1 MKKEFELELTMFDAG
16 AADSGAPGGTAPDS
30 GDAAVAQPQTT
41 ADDTQQ
47 NLPDKNAEFEKL
59 IKGEFKEQYE
69 QRIKENM
76 NRRFKESSYLR
87 SRLAQND
94 EIMNM
99 LKTRYGIENGDYT
112 KIAEALRNDNTYINE
127 EAEKSGMDPESFKK
141 LRELEYENASMKR
154 AMQAQKEDMHM
165 RNTVRGWLA
174 DSEELLKSHPDFD
187 LEREAANPAFV
198 RLLRGGADLKT
209 AYYALHHKEIVDSMV
224 EKTREE
230 TLRRTTDNIRA
241 RGSRPV
247 ENGLSQKST
256 AIVKT
261 DVSKLTPAERAEIAR
276 RVASGEEISF

>member
-1 MKKEFELELTMFDAG
+1 MNKEFELELTMFDGAEAG
-16 AADSGAPGGTAPDS
+16 SGAPGEAGSPSDN
-30 GDAAVAQPQTT
+30 AAVAQPQTGEN
-41 ADDTQQ
+41 APQQ
-47 NLPDKNAEFEKL
+47 STPDKGAEFDKL

-99 LKTRYGIENGDYT
+99 LSARYGIENGDYQQ
-112 KIAEALRNDNTYINE
+112 IADAIRNDNGYINE

-141 LRELEYENASMKR
+141 LKALEYENASMKR
-154 AMQAQKEDMHM
+154 AIQAQKEDMLM
-165 RNTVRGWLA
+165 KNTVRSWLA
-174 DSEELLKSHPDFD
+174 DSEELLKDHPDFD

-198 RLLRGGADLKT
+198 RLLKGGADLKS
-209 AYYALHHKEIVDSMV
+209 AYYALHHREIVDAMV
-224 EKTREE
+224 ERVREE

-241 RGSRPV
+241 RGARPV

-261 DVSKLTPAERAEIAR
+261 DVSRLTPAERAEIAR